1 MANIFFGSDIVEM
14 VLNAGMM
21 AKFVLIV
28 LLIFSIIT
36 WAIIFM
42 KLQLFRKIKIETEE
56 FLDLFWGERNFR
68 KVYDEAKD
76 MEYTPF
82 SILFTEGYEEIRRIR
97 KNYSK
102 DVDPKLII
110 EELERVLKKTIME
123 QEKELEY
130 GMGFLATTGNT
141 APFIGLFG
149 TVWGIMSAF
158 RGIGLKGSASLA
170 VVAPGIAEAL
180 ITTAAG
186 LATAI
191 PAVIA
196 FNYFNNKIASIRSD
210 MEGFMADFLNV
221 AERYYLL
228 RKIEK
233 IEEKSKDAGEQ

>member
-1 MANIFFGSDIVEM
+1 MGNIFFGSDIVEM
-14 VLNAGMM
+14 VLNAGLM

-28 LLIFSIIT
+28 LLIFSIIM
-36 WAIIFM
+36 WAIVFM
-42 KLQLFRKIKIETEE
+42 KFQLFRKIKEETEE

-76 MEYTPF
+76 MEYTPL
-82 SILFTEGYEEIRRIR
+82 SVLFIEGYEEIRRIR
-97 KNYSK
+97 KDYSK

-110 EELERVLKKTIME
+110 EELERVLKRVIME

-149 TVWGIMSAF
+149 TVWGIMYAF

-196 FNYFNNKIASIRSD
+196 FNYFSNKIASVRSD
-210 MEGFMADFLNV
+210 MEGFVADFLNI
-221 AERYYLL
+221 AERYLL
-228 RKIEK
+228 RKL
-233 IEEKSKDAGEQ
+233 EEKTKDESE